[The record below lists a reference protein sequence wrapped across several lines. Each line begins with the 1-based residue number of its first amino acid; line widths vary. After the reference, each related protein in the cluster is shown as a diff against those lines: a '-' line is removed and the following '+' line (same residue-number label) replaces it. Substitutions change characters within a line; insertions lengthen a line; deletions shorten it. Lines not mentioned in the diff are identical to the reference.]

1 MPDNREKIQFA
12 KDHAPSYF
20 NLLDDGADFLCHE
33 CGERSRRGMI
43 VAYTPDG
50 KQDVMHYE
58 CADEDWIKKATCYG
72 AI

>member
-1 MPDNREKIQFA
+1 MSSQERIQFA

-20 NLLDDGADFLCHE
+20 NLLDDGAPFTCRE
-33 CGERSRRGMI
+33 CGEQSRKGMI
-43 VAYTPDG
+43 VTYTPDG
-50 KQDVMHYE
+50 KPPVTLHYD